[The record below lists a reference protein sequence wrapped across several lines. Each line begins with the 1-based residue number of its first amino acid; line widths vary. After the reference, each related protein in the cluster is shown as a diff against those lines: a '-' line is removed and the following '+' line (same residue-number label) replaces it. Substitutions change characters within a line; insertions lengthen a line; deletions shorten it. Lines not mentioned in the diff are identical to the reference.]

1 MSAPGSCFFFTWNS
15 RAQSFLLEM
24 QVNDSLSQPD
34 LQSLLEA
41 VADKAAWATSSHSLG
56 DVANDNAELVAELA
70 NFERAG
76 TVALLASL
84 LTLPAHQP
92 ECLRLELLV
101 ALALIHCHGPQV
113 ATVDD
118 ARRWYT
124 SIGASNSVVGEDP
137 AEDVFVSIVGNVKG
151 DYRILEGIWEASG
164 FYTQLMVDIV
174 FAMPDEGYFIP
185 LKRSIQALLQL
196 SDVICAKSG
205 LRRFEPGGQTSSG
218 SLETDGLDASVLR
231 TRVTLTKGMLRS
243 AGIAIADLSPFIL
256 DHTQISTLANQ
267 APSAGVLEQRPLLR
281 VGDGLVVVLPTALSI
296 ALRHAVIAFAVRKG
310 ELGNLDRALAS
321 VHARTLSQMPAF
333 GSGTRMRLSW
343 DKDKT
348 TRSATVYS
356 SVDVGHFMV
365 LQFVLPSMQQ
375 HSNEGFSSMLRLDEE
390 TANLLDERAA
400 KAAAELADHPDFQ
413 RGIVVRVG
421 CGWGAGFVGSV
432 PELPAEWQFEWM
444 TSADFFRLGSL
455 PDMSALAFWRV
466 QDAEELIA
474 RAGVRIINVNG
485 ILNLLGWARANDGHM
500 VPHNQLPE
508 GRITPERPLML
519 TIPTDLIRDVRMAAD
534 MGYDW
539 HRICD
544 NSGRWHRVMR
554 PSAADFF
561 PTERES
567 RCYASIDDLEAHR
580 LSCVYEGQYN
590 LWVMIEAP
598 NAQDHMLLAELAKMV
613 RTWLGRI
620 GEAVEAVG
628 GQRPRKSVKAYLHF
642 EGDCDISRFQ
652 DEQVPLD
659 LNTFWSIE
667 RVREQGAIRV
677 FLKDGYLAGF
687 QAPDNRAER
696 ALVRALGTAF
706 ATVLRID
713 APSDQGLE
721 IERIAIPNNV
731 ARSFHIMKT
740 FDFSD
745 RVSGSLSRH
754 LLTVENTES
763 GAARVGL
770 GWRSVAADAPAQ
782 YQGKKAVGKLLIDVV
797 DVLLHD
803 MQEELSR
810 FDRLKTLNRLLE
822 NCERARSEEN
832 HWHRTAAAVLALH
845 VGEDGVEDTIAKQ
858 LGRFAGAA
866 LTSRLVIE
874 LAICACPNKGG
885 IEPSDMALGRLLAQ
899 AALLFRIGGMS
910 DAVRFGALP
919 AEVQISPLGDL
930 LFRDELGGM
939 VLEPLLS
946 KATNERFE
954 AHAARFEQHYAKAED
969 FEEVSDEDECCAPI
983 TIADDTETFM
993 ALWKSEM
1000 GFTLEEGL
1008 RFVHALESIGISKQA
1023 AIFTMER
1030 SQLDLAGKTA
1040 GLDHN
1045 VTSAFLEQFILR
1057 TRPKWDEV
1065 TDEFDLSDIYPWRF
1079 GRRLSVVARP
1089 LLQVEDS
1096 QDPLVIVSPGQLG
1109 NSLHYLFNGAHTGRL
1124 KREFFRTAG
1133 MRDEWLG
1140 EAREGHT
1147 FEKILEKK
1155 LLDAGWNVRRG
1166 ISFPEI
1172 LRRNLTTNPG
1182 DIDLLAWRP
1191 DRNQVLIVECKD
1203 LSLARNYSEVASQLS
1218 EYQGE
1223 DIKGKPDKLKRH
1235 LNRVAL
1241 AQENLPDLARFTSVK
1256 DLELVSWLVF
1266 SGVSP
1271 VAYAQSQIAALQG
1284 TYVGRPEDLL
1294 KY

>member
-1 MSAPGSCFFFTWNS
+1 M
-15 RAQSFLLEM
+15 
-24 QVNDSLSQPD
+24 NDSLSQPD
-34 LQSLLEA
+34 LQFLLEA
-41 VADKAAWATSSHSLG
+41 MADKAAWATSSNSLG
-56 DVANDNAELVAELA
+56 DVAKDNAGLVAELA

-101 ALALIHCHGPQV
+101 ALALIHCQGPQV

-124 SIGASNSVVGEDP
+124 SIGASSSVIGEDP
-137 AEDVFVSIVGNVKG
+137 AEDVFVSIVGNLKG

-164 FYTQLMVDIV
+164 FYTQLMVDVV
-174 FAMPDEGYFIP
+174 FSMPEGGYFIP
-185 LKRSIQALLQL
+185 LKRAIQALLQL
-196 SDVICAKSG
+196 SDFICANSG
-205 LRRFEPGGQTSSG
+205 LRRLEPGGQTNSG
-218 SLETDGLDASVLR
+218 SLETGGLDASELR
-231 TRVTLTKGMLRS
+231 SRVTLTKRMLRA
-243 AGIAIADLSPFIL
+243 AGVAIADLSPFII
-256 DHTQISTLANQ
+256 DHTQINTLASQ

-281 VGDGLVVVLPTALSI
+281 IGDGLVVVLPTALSI
-296 ALRHAVIAFAVRKG
+296 ALRHAVIAFAVQKG
-310 ELGNLDRALAS
+310 ELGNLDRALANA
-321 VHARTLSQMPAF
+321 HARTLSQMPAF
-333 GSGTRMRLSW
+333 GNGTRIRLSW
-343 DKDKT
+343 DKDRT

-375 HSNEGFSSMLRLDEE
+375 HSDEGFSSMLRLDEE
-390 TANLLDERAA
+390 IANLLDARAA
-400 KAAAELADHPDFQ
+400 KTAAELAGHPDFQ

-421 CGWGAGFVGSV
+421 CGWGAGFFGSV
-432 PELPAEWQFEWM
+432 PELPAAWQFEWM
-444 TSADFFRLGSL
+444 SSADFFRLGSL

-466 QDAEELIA
+466 QDAEEIIA

-519 TIPTDLIRDVRMAAD
+519 TIPTDLLREVRLAAD

-554 PSAADFF
+554 PSAGDFF

-567 RCYASIDDLEAHR
+567 RCYASIDELEAHR
-580 LSCVYEGQYN
+580 LSCVYEGQCN
-590 LWVMIEAP
+590 LWVTIEAP
-598 NAQDHMLLAELAKMV
+598 NVQDHMLLSELAKMV
-613 RTWLGRI
+613 RTWAGRI
-620 GEAVEAVG
+620 GEAVEAIG
-628 GQRPRKSVKAYLHF
+628 EQRARKSVKVYLNF
-642 EGDCDISRFQ
+642 EGDGDISRFH
-652 DEQVPLD
+652 DEQIPPD
-659 LNTFWSIE
+659 LNTFWRLE

-677 FLKDGYLAGF
+677 LLKDGYLAGF

-706 ATVLRID
+706 ATLLRID
-713 APSDQGLE
+713 APIDQGLA
-721 IERIAIPNNV
+721 IERIAVPNNA

-745 RVSGSLSRH
+745 HVRGSMSRH

-782 YQGKKAVGKLLIDVV
+782 YQGKKAVGKLLNDVV
-797 DVLLHD
+797 DVLLRD
-803 MQEELSR
+803 MQGELSR

-832 HWHRTAAAVLALH
+832 DWHRTAAAVLGLH
-845 VGEDGVEDTIAKQ
+845 AGEVGVEETIAKQ

-874 LAICACPNKGG
+874 LALCACPIKGG
-885 IEPSDMALGRLLAQ
+885 AEPSDMALGRLLAQ

-930 LFRDELGGM
+930 LFRDELGEM

-954 AHAARFEQHYAKAED
+954 AHAARFEQHYAKADD
-969 FEEVSDEDECCAPI
+969 FEEVTDEEAYYAP
-983 TIADDTETFM
+983 APVEDDSETFL
-993 ALWKSEM
+993 ALWKAEM

-1008 RFVHALESIGISKQA
+1008 RFVRALESIGMSKQA

-1030 SQLDLAGKTA
+1030 SQLEIVGKSA
-1040 GLDHN
+1040 GLDDD
-1045 VTSAFLEQFILR
+1045 VTSAFLDQFVLR
-1057 TRPKWDEV
+1057 ARPKWDEV
-1065 TDEFDLSDIYPWRF
+1065 PDEFDLSDIYPWRF

-1089 LLQVEDS
+1089 LLQMEDS

-1124 KREFFRTAG
+1124 KREFFRTVG

-1147 FEKILEKK
+1147 FEKNLEKE
-1155 LLDAGWNVRRG
+1155 LLDAGWTVRRG

-1172 LRRNLTTNPG
+1172 LRRNLPTNPG

-1235 LNRVAL
+1235 LKRVAL
-1241 AQENLPDLARFTSVK
+1241 ARENLADLTRFTSVN
-1256 DLELVSWLVF
+1256 DPELVSWLVF
-1266 SGVSP
+1266 SGASP
-1271 VAYAQSQIAALQG
+1271 VAYAQSQIAALQD
-1284 TYVGRPEDLL
+1284 THVGRPNDLL
-1294 KY
+1294 NY

>member
-1 MSAPGSCFFFTWNS
+1 
-15 RAQSFLLEM
+15 
-24 QVNDSLSQPD
+24 
-34 LQSLLEA
+34 
-41 VADKAAWATSSHSLG
+41 
-56 DVANDNAELVAELA
+56 
-70 NFERAG
+70 
-76 TVALLASL
+76 
-84 LTLPAHQP
+84 
-92 ECLRLELLV
+92 
-101 ALALIHCHGPQV
+101 
-113 ATVDD
+113 
-118 ARRWYT
+118 
-124 SIGASNSVVGEDP
+124 
-137 AEDVFVSIVGNVKG
+137 
-151 DYRILEGIWEASG
+151 
-164 FYTQLMVDIV
+164 
-174 FAMPDEGYFIP
+174 
-185 LKRSIQALLQL
+185 
-196 SDVICAKSG
+196 
-205 LRRFEPGGQTSSG
+205 
-218 SLETDGLDASVLR
+218 
-231 TRVTLTKGMLRS
+231 
-243 AGIAIADLSPFIL
+243 
-256 DHTQISTLANQ
+256 
-267 APSAGVLEQRPLLR
+267 
-281 VGDGLVVVLPTALSI
+281 
-296 ALRHAVIAFAVRKG
+296 
-310 ELGNLDRALAS
+310 
-321 VHARTLSQMPAF
+321 
-333 GSGTRMRLSW
+333 MR
-343 DKDKT
+343 
-348 TRSATVYS
+348 
-356 SVDVGHFMV
+356 
-365 LQFVLPSMQQ
+365 Q
-375 HSNEGFSSMLRLDEE
+375 HSDEGFSSMLRLDEE
-390 TANLLDERAA
+390 IANLLDARAA
-400 KAAAELADHPDFQ
+400 KTAAELAGHPDFQ

-421 CGWGAGFVGSV
+421 CGWGAGFFGSV
-432 PELPAEWQFEWM
+432 PELPAAWQFEWM
-444 TSADFFRLGSL
+444 SSADFFRLGSL

-466 QDAEELIA
+466 QDAEEIIA

-519 TIPTDLIRDVRMAAD
+519 TIPTDLLREVRLAAD

-554 PSAADFF
+554 PSAGDFF

-567 RCYASIDDLEAHR
+567 RCYASIDELEAHR
-580 LSCVYEGQYN
+580 LSCVYEGQCN
-590 LWVMIEAP
+590 LWVTIEAP
-598 NAQDHMLLAELAKMV
+598 NVQDHMLLSELAKMV
-613 RTWLGRI
+613 RTWAGRI
-620 GEAVEAVG
+620 GEAVEAIG
-628 GQRPRKSVKAYLHF
+628 EQRARKSVKVYLNF
-642 EGDCDISRFQ
+642 EGDGDISRFH
-652 DEQVPLD
+652 DEQIPPD
-659 LNTFWSIE
+659 LNTFWRLE

-677 FLKDGYLAGF
+677 LLKDGYLAGF

-706 ATVLRID
+706 ATLLRID
-713 APSDQGLE
+713 APMDQGLA
-721 IERIAIPNNV
+721 IERIAVPNNA

-745 RVSGSLSRH
+745 HVRGSMSRH
-754 LLTVENTES
+754 LLAVENTES

-782 YQGKKAVGKLLIDVV
+782 YQGKKAVGKLLNDVV
-797 DVLLHD
+797 DVLLRD
-803 MQEELSR
+803 MQGELSR

-832 HWHRTAAAVLALH
+832 DWHRTASAVLGLH
-845 VGEDGVEDTIAKQ
+845 AGEVGVEDTIAKQ

-874 LAICACPNKGG
+874 LALCACPIKGG
-885 IEPSDMALGRLLAQ
+885 TEPSDMALGRLLAQ

-930 LFRDELGGM
+930 LFRDELGEM

-954 AHAARFEQHYAKAED
+954 AHAARFEQHYAKADD
-969 FEEVSDEDECCAPI
+969 FEEVTDEEAYYAP
-983 TIADDTETFM
+983 APVEDDSATFL
-993 ALWKSEM
+993 ALWKAEM

-1008 RFVHALESIGISKQA
+1008 RFVRALESIGMSKQA

-1030 SQLDLAGKTA
+1030 SQLEIVGKSA
-1040 GLDHN
+1040 GLDDD
-1045 VTSAFLEQFILR
+1045 VTSAFLDQFVLR

-1065 TDEFDLSDIYPWRF
+1065 PDEFDLSDIYPWRF

-1089 LLQVEDS
+1089 LLQMEDS
-1096 QDPLVIVSPGQLG
+1096 QDSLVIVSPGQLG

-1124 KREFFRTAG
+1124 KREFFRTVG

-1147 FEKILEKK
+1147 FEKYLEKE
-1155 LLDAGWNVRRG
+1155 LLDAGWTVRRG

-1172 LRRNLTTNPG
+1172 LRRNLPTNPG

-1235 LNRVAL
+1235 LKRVAL
-1241 AQENLPDLARFTSVK
+1241 ARENLADLTRFTSVN
-1256 DLELVSWLVF
+1256 DPELVSWLVF
-1266 SGVSP
+1266 SGASP
-1271 VAYAQSQIAALQG
+1271 VAYAQSQIAALQD
-1284 TYVGRPEDLL
+1284 THVGRPNDLL
-1294 KY
+1294 NY